1 MYGITLHYSQQ
12 IKSQIIMDSDITM
25 HSDKKTIQNYM
36 FEVTQCRN
44 TIMILGC
51 PLLASEYCI
60 IK

>member
-36 FEVTQCRN
+36 FEVTEQFSMSKYNFDFRLPF
-44 TIMILGC
+44 TG
-51 PLLASEYCI
+51 
-60 IK
+60 